1 MQQPNLCYRPAIFS
15 HEDIQAVWRGDG
27 SVLVRSGIHLQPYPQ
42 RLSDRLLHW
51 AEHAPERTFIAKR
64 DANGAWRRISY
75 GAALA
80 IARRIGQ
87 GLLDRNLSADRP
99 VAILSGN
106 DLEHALIACACLYAG
121 VPYAPVS
128 PAYSLTATDFG
139 KLRDVARTL
148 TPGLV
153 FVSNAKV
160 FSRALDA
167 VFPDVDVAAAHTAG
181 VNRAVTSFDA
191 LAETTATAAIDAAQ
205 AAINGDTIAKFLF
218 TSGSTSM
225 PKAVIN
231 TNRMLCANLQMLQQ
245 TWPFI
250 AEELPVLMDWLPWHH
265 TFDGNQ
271 NFGLTIYNGG
281 EFYIDDGRPMP
292 DGIAATLA
300 NLREISPTIYF
311 NVPRG
316 WEEISYALSQ
326 DEALRNAYYRRL
338 RMQFFAGASLAQ
350 PVWDRLN
357 QVAEAHC
364 GERIVMNTGL
374 GMTETAPAAM
384 LVVQEDARAG
394 QIGLPVPGV
403 ELKLAPCSQ
412 DGYQKLE
419 VRYRGPNVT
428 PEYWRAEEQTR
439 KAFDDEGFFCSGDA
453 VKWLNPERPSLGFVF
468 DGRIAEDFKLDS
480 GTWVSVGLIREKA
493 RAAGAP
499 YIQDV
504 VVVGPDR
511 RELALLLA
519 PNIDECR
526 RLAQLDASASRADVL
541 AHSAVR
547 ALFQRVVD
555 AVNSKATGSA
565 SRIARALAL
574 EAPLS
579 LDKGE
584 VTDKGSVN
592 QRAVLTEH
600 KELIAVRR
608 QLSCFRRLQKIEG
621 FSNAL
626 TGAFKCRCQKEL
638 IYEARWPW

>member
-1 MQQPNLCYRPAIFS
+1 MQKSHPRYRPALIS
-15 HEDIQAVWRGDG
+15 HENIQTVWREDG
-27 SVLVRSGIHLQPYPQ
+27 CVLVRSGISLQTYPQ

-51 AEHAPERTFIAKR
+51 AEHASERTFIAKR

-75 GAALA
+75 GAALTF
-80 IARRIGQ
+80 ARRIGQ
-87 GLLDRNLSADRP
+87 GLLDRLLSADRP
-99 VAILSGN
+99 VVILSGN
-106 DLEHALIACACLYAG
+106 DLEHALLACACLYAG

-128 PAYSLTATDFG
+128 PAYSLTATNFE

-153 FVSNAKV
+153 FVSDAKI

-167 VFPDVDVAAAHTAG
+167 VFPDVEVAATQTAG
-181 VNRAVTSFDA
+181 INRPITPFET
-191 LAETTATAAIDAAQ
+191 LAETAVTAAIDEAQ

-231 TNRMLCANLQMLQQ
+231 THRMLCANLQMLQQ

-250 AEELPVLMDWLPWHH
+250 TEEPPVLIDWLPWHH
-265 TFDGNQ
+265 TFGGNQ
-271 NFGLTIYNGG
+271 NFGLTIYKGG
-281 EFYIDDGRPMP
+281 ELYIDEGRPTP

-316 WEEISYALSQ
+316 WDEFSYALSQ

-357 QVAEAHC
+357 QIAEAHC

-374 GMTETAPAAM
+374 GMTETAPTAM
-384 LVVQEDARAG
+384 LVVQDDARAG
-394 QIGLPVPGV
+394 QIGVPVPGI
-403 ELKLAPCSQ
+403 ELKLVPCIQ
-412 DGYQKLE
+412 DGHQKME

-428 PEYWRAEEQTR
+428 PGYWRAEAQTR

-453 VKWLNPERPSLGFVF
+453 VKWLNPGRTSLGFVF
-468 DGRIAEDFKLDS
+468 DGRITEDFKLDS
-480 GTWVSVGLIREKA
+480 GTWVSVGTIREMA

-499 YIQDV
+499 YLQDV
-504 VVVGPDR
+504 VVVGQDR
-511 RELALLLA
+511 RELALLLV

-526 RLAQLDASASRADVL
+526 RLAEVNASVSGADVL
-541 AHSAVR
+541 AHPAVH
-547 ALFQRVVD
+547 AFFQTVVD
-555 AVNSKATGSA
+555 TVNSKAAGSA
-565 SRIARALAL
+565 SRIARALPL

-584 VTDKGSVN
+584 ISDKGSVN
-592 QRAVLTEH
+592 QRVVLTEH
-600 KELIAVRR
+600 QQLI
-608 QLSCFRRLQKIEG
+608 E
-621 FSNAL
+621 AL
-626 TGAFKCRCQKEL
+626 YSGQAPGILFPTSSGS
-638 IYEARWPW
+638 